1 MKARRVSVKCQY
13 EGTDIS
19 QDIASFFK
27 SFSVREVLSGE
38 ADSAEIT
45 LQDREELWQGDWM
58 PDRGAIIAANICWQ
72 NAVNGFLRPGQS
84 SC

>member
-1 MKARRVSVKCQY
+1 MKARKVSIKCQY

-58 PDRGAIIAANICWQ
+58 PDRGAIMDITLTVSNWTMEGLSLIHI
-72 NAVNGFLRPGQS
+72 
-84 SC
+84 